1 MVFWNQVRFIS
12 NEFDWPVTKS
22 PRGVERVHWNNHR
35 FFPIVKANVTDVQNA
50 ITDSISSHYQP
61 LRVEITKE
69 NRHMYSTHTIFV
81 SKRKYKTKKKERRN
95 CIKDISLS
103 LTLTL
108 SPRGYDVCMLHR
120 VSKKENKLTIKE
132 QQRAIANF
140 VPLRTERR
148 IDKRRMK
155 KIDRDTITLG

>member
-1 MVFWNQVRFIS
+1 
-12 NEFDWPVTKS
+12 
-22 PRGVERVHWNNHR
+22 
-35 FFPIVKANVTDVQNA
+35 
-50 ITDSISSHYQP
+50 
-61 LRVEITKE
+61 
-69 NRHMYSTHTIFV
+69 MYSTHTIFV

-132 QQRAIANF
+132 QQRAIANL